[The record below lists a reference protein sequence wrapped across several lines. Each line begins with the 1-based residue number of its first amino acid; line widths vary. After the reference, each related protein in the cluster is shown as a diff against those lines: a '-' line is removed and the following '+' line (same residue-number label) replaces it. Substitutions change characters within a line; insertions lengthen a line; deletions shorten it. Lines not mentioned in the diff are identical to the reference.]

1 MDTKVR
7 DHAPLPPSLSAAG
20 SGRPLFFGW
29 KVVAAAFVI
38 AVFAWGS
45 GLYGPPV
52 FLHALHA
59 ARGWPVALIGA
70 AITTHFLVS
79 AALLVQLAELHRRFG
94 VAATTRAGGVALAA
108 GVIAWAAADQP
119 WQLFGA
125 ALVSGAGWGVTSGA
139 AIAAMINPWFR
150 RRLPLAFKIA
160 YNGASAGGVIF
171 TPVWLLLIDRL
182 GFGAAAAI
190 VGLATAGVLWWLARR
205 YLAPTP
211 GALGLAPDGD
221 QAATDASGAAVPPA
235 PERPPR
241 ARRALLGERRFVT
254 LTGAAAVAVFAQ
266 IGLIALLVELLAG
279 RLGADGAAAAVSLTT
294 ACAIVGRLLVGVL
307 PHHADWRAVSA
318 INVGMQAGGVLLLWG
333 ADATVPLLAG
343 CVLFGL
349 GVGNLVSLPPLIAQI
364 EYARPDTGR
373 AVALVTGITQAVSA
387 FAPLAFGALHDLAGG
402 FTAPLAAAAA
412 LQLAGAAIILLGRS
426 K

>member
-1 MDTKVR
+1 MDSAVR
-7 DHAPLPPSLSAAG
+7 DPLPGPSLPSAGA
-20 SGRPLFFGW
+20 RVFFGW

-79 AALLVQLAELHRRFG
+79 AVLLVQLAELHRRFG
-94 VAATTRAGGVALAA
+94 VAATTRAGGLLLGV

-125 ALVSGAGWGVTSGA
+125 ALVSGAGWGLTSGA
-139 AIAAMINPWFR
+139 AIAAVISPWFR

-171 TPVWLLLIDRL
+171 TPVWLALIGRL
-182 GFGAAAAI
+182 GFLPAALI
-190 VGLATAGVLWWLARR
+190 VGLATIAVLGWLTHR
-205 YLAPTP
+205 YVRPTP
-211 GALGLAPDGD
+211 AGLGLLPDGEAPAT
-221 QAATDASGAAVPPA
+221 AAASA

-241 ARRALLGERRFVT
+241 TRAALIHERRFVT
-254 LTGAAAVAVFAQ
+254 LTGGAAIGIFAQ

-279 RLGADGAAAAVSLTT
+279 PLGVDGAAAAVSLTT
-294 ACAIVGRLLVGVL
+294 ACAIGGRLLVGLL
-307 PHHADWRAVSA
+307 PHDADWRLVSA
-318 INVGMQAGGVLLLWG
+318 GNVALQAVGVALMWSAG
-333 ADATVPLLAG
+333 TDAPLIAG

-364 EYARPDTGR
+364 EYERPDAAR

-402 FTAPLAAAAA
+402 FGPALAAALA
-412 LQLAGAAIILLGRS
+412 LQLTSAALTLLGRPA
-426 K
+426 KN